1 MNETQA
7 LQLLDNIASR
17 VNMNRESHGAAMD
30 AVGILRKAL
39 MELASLRER
48 QAAAEAALAPDS

>member
-30 AVGILRKAL
+30 AVGVLQRAL
-39 MELASLRER
+39 LELASLREKL
-48 QAAAEAALAPDS
+48 ALAESAAKGVE